1 MRKTV
6 RQRSFRL
13 RHAGSTLAFWTLAI
27 AGTGLFAIGVLATP
41 WCERQDARH
50 RLAAEQ
56 ARARQVAQLAE
67 NLRVVCNALA
77 DDPRY
82 LARQIRQD
90 LGYHRPDEEPLP
102 SSGRHL
108 CPPLASAVPEAPP
121 DPAIA
126 PLCRT
131 FSRPVI
137 KQVTVAVGV
146 MLLGIALLWFEATP
160 ASGNTDDRA
169 AR

>member
-1 MRKTV
+1 LQKATRRRSVGRRRTV
-6 RQRSFRL
+6 S
-13 RHAGSTLAFWTLAI
+13 AVAFWTLTI
-27 AGTGLFAIGVLATP
+27 AGVGLFAAGVLATP

-56 ARARQVAQLAE
+56 ARARQVSQLAE

-108 CPPLASAVPEAPP
+108 CPPLASAAPEPP
-121 DPAIA
+121 PEPAIA

-160 ASGNTDDRA
+160 APTHADDQGTQ
-169 AR
+169 